1 MKRPWI
7 LLGILAAL
15 VVAGA
20 VLSGPSAGDGG
31 GPHGTLALRRYLGA
45 MGLTVRNAA
54 TPPDGPGVFVLLTDL
69 RDADQAGD
77 LVSWVRAGGTL
88 VVADPE
94 SESAAA
100 AGVGTVRRVGH
111 YAFGPAKL
119 ALS

>member
-77 LVSWVRAGGTL
+77 LVSWARAGGTL
-88 VVADPE
+88 VL
-94 SESAAA
+94 AAKTSQNSSRA
-100 AGVGTVRRVGH
+100 RLLCG
-111 YAFGPAKL
+111 
-119 ALS
+119 